1 MIGAERKDSYIFLL
15 IAYKNVHKDVLYD
28 DFKEITKCYENPR
41 NIFGWSSIY
50 TLINYYYT
58 NK

>member
-41 NIFGWSSIY
+41 NIFG
-50 TLINYYYT
+50 
-58 NK
+58 